1 MIAIFSFVLVI
12 LVSTLVVRGG
22 TVALKLTGL
31 SWDVAS
37 FQAQSAFTGAGF
49 TTSESENIV
58 SHPARRKVI
67 RTMILLGSIGVSSAL
82 VTVVVTFTTAGDDIQ
97 QRTWWILGC
106 LLGLVIAVRTK
117 ALDKL
122 FIPVVTRFLLR
133 SSTLRIHDYE
143 ELLRM
148 DKGFSVAQLTIEHDS
163 WLTGGTL
170 RELALNQEGVLILN
184 VRRRSG
190 SILAAPQPAIRLE
203 VGDSILCYGLEG
215 DLGGLAKRPSGP
227 VGERAHDVS
236 VKLNRS
242 RLTQER
248 VEETLREPT
257 LFDNLE
263 LQPQRPPADPV
274 DKALEDLR
282 RAEEARRDESPAPPE

>member
-1 MIAIFSFVLVI
+1 MIAVFSFVLVV
-12 LVSTLVVRGG
+12 LVSMLVVRGG
-22 TVALKLTGL
+22 AVALKLTGL

-49 TTSESENIV
+49 TTSESENLL
-58 SHPARRKVI
+58 SHPARRRVI
-67 RTMILLGSIGVSSAL
+67 KTMISLGSIGVSSAL

-97 QRTWWILGC
+97 RRTWWMIGS
-106 LLGLVIAVRTK
+106 LVVLAAVIRTN

-122 FIPVVTRFLLR
+122 FIPVVTRYLMR
-133 SSTLRIHDYE
+133 SSKLRILDYE

-148 DKGFSVAQLTIEHDS
+148 DKGFSVAQLTVEPDT
-163 WLTGGTL
+163 WLTGGAL
-170 RELALNQEGVLILN
+170 RELALNQEGILILN

-190 SILAAPQPAIRLE
+190 SILAAPQPEILLE
-203 VGDSILCYGLEG
+203 VGDTILCYGLEG

-227 VGERAHDVS
+227 EGESAHDLG

-242 RLTQER
+242 RLTLER

-257 LFDNLE
+257 LFDDLE

-274 DKALEDLR
+274 DRALKDIQ
-282 RAEEARRDESPAPPE
+282 RAEDARRDESPAPSE